1 MDVNRQAMSNGALE
15 GLCSARGP
23 LWYLHILFYSID
35 DGASVQEVLTEIS
48 NQKTVPNIFVN
59 KVHVGG
65 CDRTFQVMMVIRHGP
80 QHCVFTLQFNPCQRG
95 IAVERHMGRVW
106 DTPEDAREMSFSI
119 NT

>member
-1 MDVNRQAMSNGALE
+1 MGGPLGLRCLLKALFSHLKSLFHKVMEHWAVMDVNRKAISSGALE

-23 LWYLHILFYSID
+23 FWYLHTLFYSLD

-80 QHCVFTLQFNPCQRG
+80 QHCVFTL
-95 IAVERHMGRVW
+95 
-106 DTPEDAREMSFSI
+106 
-119 NT
+119 